1 MTMHRGHYGHTSSGE
16 NINTLTY
23 TLRGHNISARIF
35 MQEME
40 QSELLVK
47 LLAEKKI
54 AREFQDRR
62 RDDWIENYE
71 LYRNR
76 VRINKLTQ
84 RQAVNIPLM
93 KETLKT
99 ILAKIDDPPT
109 VDWEE
114 LSGDESKELIFQEMW
129 NADYERLGFEGID
142 IQDKK
147 TVLMYGR
154 SFKLLNWTDEGIDV
168 QPLDIYDVVVDPFTL
183 PLDLDSARFLIRQNI
198 FRSLREIIADDRY
211 SKEGKDKL
219 KTWLTSKEGI
229 IQSSQNAEEYRKKQ
243 ERLQAMGVNDS
254 DFPLFAAGDQ
264 IVNLSEHFTN
274 VWDTKQEK
282 FVKHVIVYADDSV
295 ELSNET
301 LDSLLGIDFWPFS
314 TWAEDI
320 ETTDF
325 WSDAVADLV
334 RTPNKVV
341 NVMFSQLVENRTLR
355 NFQMHW
361 VVPQDGY
368 TMQTYEP
375 GAGRM
380 LPAPNL
386 RPGQSI
392 RDVIQPVEI
401 SGLDEALTSI
411 DFITK
416 MVERGTSATAI
427 EKGVSERKQITL
439 GEVQTLVGK
448 AMERTLAMA
457 KFYRR
462 SWYDLAWKW
471 HAIMDAN
478 ANKKQTLYKT
488 GANGKVWPK
497 VVYPSDW
504 KSKAGYRPIVRSTSE
519 QEEEKSKGIQR
530 FMFIKGMF
538 PNNPSLNRI
547 IQQRSLELVDLT
559 PAELRLVEEDEK
571 KVQEQQAQL
580 AQQAAVQPAQPQEPQ
595 TLQQVNQNIN
605 QLEAINA

>member
-1 MTMHRGHYGHTSSGE
+1 M
-16 NINTLTY
+16 
-23 TLRGHNISARIF
+23 
-35 MQEME
+35 
-40 QSELLVK
+40 VK

-62 RDDWIENYE
+62 RDDWTENYE
-71 LYRNR
+71 LYRNKVR
-76 VRINKLTQ
+76 VNTLTQ

-142 IQDKK
+142 VQDKK

-154 SFKLLNWTDEGIDV
+154 SFKLLNWTDEGVDV

-183 PLDLDSARFLIRQNI
+183 PLNLDSARFIIRQNI
-198 FRSLREIIADDRY
+198 FRSLREILADDRY
-211 SKEGKDKL
+211 TKAGKDKL
-219 KTWLTSKEGI
+219 KGYLSSKEGMV
-229 IQSSQNAEEYRKKQ
+229 QSGLNREEWEKKQ
-243 ERLQAMGVNDS
+243 ERLQAMGVKSS
-254 DFPLFAAGDQ
+254 DFDLFAAGDT
-264 IVNLSEHFTN
+264 IINLTEHFTN
-274 VWDTKQEK
+274 VWDKKKEK
-282 FVKHVIVYADDSV
+282 FEKRVIVYADEMV
-295 ELSNET
+295 ELAN
-301 LDSLLGIDFWPFS
+301 DSLMDLLGVDFWPFS

-341 NVMFSQLVENRTLR
+341 NVMYSQAIENRTLK
-355 NFQMHW
+355 NFNMTW

-368 TMQTYEP
+368 TPQTYEP
-375 GAGRM
+375 GAGRQ
-380 LPAPNL
+380 LPAPGL

-392 RDVIQPVEI
+392 RDVIMPVEVG
-401 SGLDEALTSI
+401 SLEDALVMI
-411 DFITK
+411 DYITK

-427 EKGVSERKQITL
+427 EKGVSERKSITL
-439 GEVQTLVGK
+439 GEVQTLVRK
-448 AMERTLAMA
+448 AMEQTLAMA

-471 HAIMDAN
+471 HALMAAN
-478 ANKKQTLYKT
+478 SSKKQTLYKT
-488 GANGKVWPK
+488 SSSGKIWPK
-497 VVYPSDW
+497 IVYPKDW

-519 QEEEKSKGIQR
+519 QEEEKTKGIQR

-538 PNNPSLNRI
+538 PNNPALNRI

-559 PAELRLVEEDEK
+559 PAELREIEQDEK
-571 KVQEQQAQL
+571 QVQKAEAQA
-580 AQQAAVQPAQPQEPQ
+580 AEQAAVAQGPSGQPLQEPQ
-595 TLQQVNQNIN
+595 TLQDVQSQIG
-605 QLEAINA
+605 QLESLQNA

>member
-1 MTMHRGHYGHTSSGE
+1 ME
-16 NINTLTY
+16 DQTL
-23 TLRGHNISARIF
+23 L
-35 MQEME
+35 E
-40 QSELLVK
+40 K
-47 LLAEKKI
+47 LLAEKRI

-62 RDDWIENYE
+62 RDDWTENYE
-71 LYRNR
+71 LYRNK
-76 VRINKLTQ
+76 VKVNKLTQ

-93 KETLKT
+93 KETIKT

-114 LSGDESKELIFQEMW
+114 LSGDEGKELIFQEMW
-129 NADYERLGFEGID
+129 NADAERLDFEGID

-147 TVLMYGR
+147 TVLTYGR
-154 SFKLLNWTDEGIDV
+154 SFKLLDWKEDGVDV
-168 QPLDIYDVVVDPFTL
+168 QPLDIYDVIVDPLTL
-183 PLDLDSARFLIRQNI
+183 PLDIDSARFVIRQNI
-198 FRSLREIIADDRY
+198 FRPLRDILADERY
-211 SKEGKDKL
+211 SNEGKKKIKDWLSSKEGL
-219 KTWLTSKEGI
+219 
-229 IQSSQNAEEYRKKQ
+229 IQSSRNAEEWQKKQ
-243 ERLQAMGVNDS
+243 ERLQSMGVKSS
-254 DFPLFAAGDQ
+254 DFPLFAGGDTL
-264 IVNLSEHFTN
+264 VNMTEHFTN
-274 VWDTKQEK
+274 IWDTKQEK

-301 LDSLLGIDFWPFS
+301 LMDTLGVDFWPFS

-320 ETTDF
+320 ETMDF

-334 RTPNKVV
+334 RTPNKIV

-368 TMQTYEP
+368 VPKTYQP
-375 GAGRM
+375 GAGVQ

-392 RDVIQPVEI
+392 RDVIMPVEI
-401 SGLDEALTSI
+401 SGLDEALNSI
-411 DFITK
+411 DFVIK
-416 MVERGTSATAI
+416 LVERGTSATAI
-427 EKGVSERKQITL
+427 EKGTSERKNITL
-439 GEVQTLVGK
+439 GEVETLVGK

-471 HAIMDAN
+471 HALMDAN
-478 ANKKQTLYKT
+478 STKKSTLYKT
-488 GANGKVWPK
+488 SASGKVWPK

-519 QEEEKSKGIQR
+519 QEEEKTKGIQR

-538 PNNPSLNRI
+538 PNNPALNRI

-559 PAELRLVEEDEK
+559 PAELRQVEQGEK
-571 KVQEQQAQL
+571 ELQEQMK
-580 AQQAAVQPAQPQEPQ
+580 QQQQIAMQTGQPVEPQEPMGPEMSEIQ
-595 TLQQVNQNIN
+595 NKVQQIQE
-605 QLEAINA
+605 LTA

>member
-1 MTMHRGHYGHTSSGE
+1 ME
-16 NINTLTY
+16 ELTK
-23 TLRGHNISARIF
+23 SD
-35 MQEME
+35 
-40 QSELLVK
+40 LLTK

-62 RDDWIENYE
+62 RDDFNENYE
-71 LYRNR
+71 LYRNKVR
-76 VRINKLTQ
+76 VNKLTQ

-129 NADYERLGFEGID
+129 NADYERLDFEGID

-154 SFKLLNWTDEGIDV
+154 SFKLLNWTDEGVDV
-168 QPLDIYDVVVDPFTL
+168 QPLDIYDVVVDPLTL
-183 PLDLDSARFLIRQNI
+183 PLDIDSARFIIRQNI
-198 FRSLREIIADDRY
+198 FRPLRDILADPRY
-211 SKEGKDKL
+211 TKAGKDKL
-219 KTWLTSKEGI
+219 KTWLSSKEGI
-229 IQSSQNAEEYRKKQ
+229 VQSSHNAEEWQKKQ
-243 ERLQAMGVNDS
+243 ERLQSMGVKSS
-254 DFPLFAAGDQ
+254 DFPLFAAGDTL
-264 IVNLSEHFTN
+264 INLTEHFTN
-274 VWDTKQEK
+274 VWDNKQEK
-282 FVKHVIVYADDSV
+282 FVKRVIVYADDAV
-295 ELSNET
+295 ELADDT
-301 LDSLLGIDFWPFS
+301 LDDLLGIDFWPFS

-341 NVMFSQLVENRTLR
+341 NVMLSQLIENRTLR

-361 VVPQDGY
+361 VTTGADGSYVPQ
-368 TMQTYEP
+368 TFTP
-375 GAGRM
+375 GAGVQ
-380 LPAPNL
+380 LPAPKL
-386 RPGQSI
+386 MPGQSI
-392 RDVIQPVEI
+392 RDVIMPVEI

-411 DFITK
+411 DFLIK
-416 MVERGTSATAI
+416 LVERGTSATAI
-427 EKGVSERKQITL
+427 EKGTSERKNITL

-471 HAIMDAN
+471 HALMEAN

-488 GANGKVWPK
+488 SASGKVWPK
-497 VVYPSDW
+497 VVYPKDW
-504 KSKAGYRPIVRSTSE
+504 KSDAGYRPIVRSTSE
-519 QEEEKSKGIQR
+519 QEEEKTKAIQR
-530 FMFIKGMF
+530 FMFIRGMF
-538 PNNPSLNRI
+538 PNNQALNRI

-559 PAELRLVEEDEK
+559 SSEIREIDQGQEEADK
-571 KVQEQQAQL
+571 IAQQMQ
-580 AQQAAVQPAQPQEPQ
+580 AQQAAATPPLAPEQQPQS
-595 TLQQVNQNIN
+595 LQEVNQAIN
-605 QLEAINA
+605 QLEQIA